1 MLKLQYFGHLM
12 QRMDSLEKNLMLG
25 KIEGGR
31 RRGRQRM
38 RWLDG
43 ITDSLDMSLGKL
55 WELVMDREAWCAA
68 VHGIAKVGQDWATE
82 LNSLVFPSNLQGNIR
97 TMGFSLN
104 MFWPSLMSRVL
115 TSFSRFQLERIMTSS
130 EILNSLVSYLI
141 WWADY
146 FVIFYFMTYT
156 DKYPSDHSR
165 HFFII
170 PNHYV
175 IYIHH
180 FSAKVIF
187 LPEVHTKTPVMSTN
201 WSFRLKAFLSF
212 VKFYFKHYL
221 RTFVNIS

>member
-1 MLKLQYFGHLM
+1 MF
-12 QRMDSLEKNLMLG
+12 
-25 KIEGGR
+25 
-31 RRGRQRM
+31 
-38 RWLDG
+38 
-43 ITDSLDMSLGKL
+43 
-55 WELVMDREAWCAA
+55 
-68 VHGIAKVGQDWATE
+68 
-82 LNSLVFPSNLQGNIR
+82 VFPSYLQGNIR
-97 TMGFSLN
+97 TIGFSLN

-130 EILNSLVSYLI
+130 EILNSLVTYLI

-146 FVIFYFMTYT
+146 FVIFYFMIYT
-156 DKYPSDHSR
+156 DKFPSDHSR
-165 HFFII
+165 HIFII

-221 RTFVNIS
+221 RTFVKIS